1 MTSQTST
8 TAAELSDAAAEAIRQ
23 LNHLTRQT
31 GSGLEYPGDAYSTVA
46 NLSTLAMRLPQSL
59 VQILAFMDRLGHE
72 GHLRSD
78 NGPGDLATRLEDL
91 REGIAAAQRCAEALH
106 VCLNR
111 AHNALSPIGYA
122 E

>member
-1 MTSQTST
+1 MTSQTT
-8 TAAELSDAAAEAIRQ
+8 TAAELSEAAAEAIRQ

-46 NLSTLAMRLPQSL
+46 NLSTLAMRLPQAL
-59 VQILAFMDRLGHE
+59 DQIRAFMDRLGHE
-72 GHLRSD
+72 GHLRSY

-91 REGIAAAQRCAEALH
+91 REGLAAANRCAEALH
-106 VCLNR
+106 TCLNR
-111 AHNALSPIGYA
+111 AHNALSSIGYA